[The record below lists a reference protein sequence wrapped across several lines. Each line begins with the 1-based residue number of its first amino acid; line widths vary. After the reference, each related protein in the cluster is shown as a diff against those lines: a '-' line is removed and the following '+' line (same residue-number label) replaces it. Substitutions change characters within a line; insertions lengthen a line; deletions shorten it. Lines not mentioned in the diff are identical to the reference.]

1 MIRRL
6 NALSAGLKSR
16 LGDLTFAETPP
27 SAISRFTC
35 SPESSEARPL
45 FKAPGEEMVPRSVRI
60 WSKSTSNERPF
71 MKFVS
76 LGTERTHQRSSF
88 DEPSRGTL
96 ESLTKPIAMSHQI
109 DNYSD
114 LWQQIHHNSPLQR
127 RDVISQR
134 PRSFF
139 TRVMQL
145 TAIIVAL
152 GFLWLWFS
160 VSTHHAPRPS
170 YPYYDTQKPVPPWS
184 EPTPLEGNHDR
195 GGGYR

>member
-1 MIRRL
+1 
-6 NALSAGLKSR
+6 
-16 LGDLTFAETPP
+16 
-27 SAISRFTC
+27 
-35 SPESSEARPL
+35 
-45 FKAPGEEMVPRSVRI
+45 
-60 WSKSTSNERPF
+60 

-88 DEPSRGTL
+88 DEPSRGIL